1 MSAAT
6 FAEQIQALLYGKLE
20 VEFVEPTYAE
30 QLEIVRALVAN
41 PSAYSRLRIK
51 GTVHPW
57 INRIFESSPDFCCC
71 RRRP

>member
-1 MSAAT
+1 MSAD
-6 FAEQIQALLYGKLE
+6 QIQSLLYGKLE

-51 GTVHPW
+51 GTIHVW
-57 INRIFESSPDFCCC
+57 ISRLFGSSPEF
-71 RRRP
+71 RRPA